1 MSSLLGPDPAQ
12 AALKLVLAVVVV
24 AMGIGLWF
32 QLMHRVRR
40 FGGGRAAGAVEAA
53 AVVGLLTSL
62 VPSLVPFDVGLF
74 VLIGSLA
81 AIYRPEQ
88 VVKATRGPRVE
99 WRALREGRELQVL
112 VQERGGPALA
122 ARNPEI
128 TDRIEALDAVAA
140 PTTARYVGLLRETLL
155 ADPAAPG
162 VAGKLEDLAAADAEL
177 RALLQDRPSWEKDL
191 EARARGEAPAE

>member
-1 MSSLLGPDPAQ
+1 MPSLLGPDPAQ

-40 FGGGRAAGAVEAA
+40 FGGGWMAGAVEAA
-53 AVVGLLTSL
+53 AVVGLLSSL
-62 VPSLVPFDVGLF
+62 VPNLIPNDIGLF
-74 VLIGSLA
+74 VLIASLA

-88 VVKATRGPRVE
+88 VVKATRGPRIE

-112 VQERGGPALA
+112 VGERGGPELA

-128 TDRIEALDAVAA
+128 TDRFEALPGLVAPA
-140 PTTARYVGLLRETLL
+140 TARYIGLLQETLL

-162 VAGKLEDLAAADAEL
+162 LAEKLEDLAAADAEL
-177 RALLQDRPSWEKDL
+177 RALLRDRPSWEKEL